1 MRGRGKNVPILH
13 CIARSLSFLTV
24 ALQWTGDHPPV
35 TATSSAAE
43 PKPDSDSEP
52 SAADYIWEGTITDL
66 IELAIAI
73 YNIKLIR
80 KASGELIT
88 YAEIV
93 RALKVIFGVKLP
105 KNIYSRKIRTMERKK
120 NPSPLLERMLAL
132 YKQDVEKMYR

>member
-1 MRGRGKNVPILH
+1 MN
-13 CIARSLSFLTV
+13 CIDRCLSFLSV
-24 ALQWTGDHPPV
+24 ALQWTEDHPEPIPEPSY
-35 TATSSAAE
+35 TK
-43 PKPDSDSEP
+43 PKPESDSEP
-52 SAADYIWEGTITDL
+52 SAAGYIWEGTITDL

-105 KNIYSRKIRTMERKK
+105 KNIYSRKTRTMERKK
-120 NPSPLLERMLAL
+120 NSSPLLERMLAL
-132 YKQDVEKMYR
+132 YRHEVEEMYV